1 MLTLALLSLLSQT
14 EVPAADASAAERAAA
29 AAERAAVAA
38 QKAAEAAQKMIEAQ
52 LGTPAAPEAAP
63 VEGEPKMDPW
73 KGSVGIGLIAITGN
87 AETLTGTFN
96 AAVDKKVGNWAF
108 GGRASAAYGQSRPA
122 AGGPDQVSAM
132 RAGLLLRGDR
142 SLVSFASLFLIGGV
156 ETDHVKSVELREFAE
171 LGAGI
176 RFYELKEGELERVFI
191 RADLGLRYSHESR
204 FQYYSDGTIPGGTG
218 LPSANLLGPRIGV
231 IFRYALNKHVK
242 FSEEAEFIPNLL
254 GASRFIV
261 NSTTKLNARLTET
274 LSISA
279 SFLVNFDSAPA
290 AGKRDTDTALTIG
303 LEAAF

>member
-63 VEGEPKMDPW
+63 VEGEPKTDPW